1 MESAVGSLARA
12 SRDADVDAPRR
23 HLGVFLVA
31 HEVELGRPD
40 IGVPGELAHLGL
52 AGGLPGEW
60 SSDAPSELRQQLAST
75 PISAAK
81 KSMTVL
87 PLSEDSRILEN
98 HAQSSQPWDWW
109 AFPIQRGFAKDRVM
123 RAFVEP
129 NHNPVALDLHNSS
142 GRHKSL
148 EHLLRFGRRMTRQLR
163 CQPAI
168 APVRDHRQRHIEVH
182 IEAGLFRY

>member
-1 MESAVGSLARA
+1 MGSLARA

-75 PISAAK
+75 
-81 KSMTVL
+81 
-87 PLSEDSRILEN
+87 
-98 HAQSSQPWDWW
+98 
-109 AFPIQRGFAKDRVM
+109 
-123 RAFVEP
+123 
-129 NHNPVALDLHNSS
+129 
-142 GRHKSL
+142 
-148 EHLLRFGRRMTRQLR
+148 FGRFTVDHLGVGPNGIKSPQSE
-163 CQPAI
+163 QP
-168 APVRDHRQRHIEVH
+168 Q
-182 IEAGLFRY
+182 